1 MEVSVPNLNVL
12 PVCLP
17 LPKKERKKKR
27 QNVVKVVKG
36 KALLLLL
43 VYTYV
48 LRTRLAY
55 FDEYAFLAYIHL
67 QKFDACG

>member
-17 LPKKERKKKR
+17 FPRDRELKKR

-48 LRTRLAY
+48 L
-55 FDEYAFLAYIHL
+55 
-67 QKFDACG
+67 G